1 MGRRT
6 GLLRKKKKNHHS
18 LRLKACLK
26 PEAGQ
31 ENRVHSTILQSDKQ
45 VLSYRKHLSLG
56 ERQEVGDHL

>member
-6 GLLRKKKKNHHS
+6 GLLSKKNHHS
-18 LRLKACLK
+18 LRFKACLK

-45 VLSYRKHLSLG
+45 VLNYRKHSVSGG
-56 ERQEVGDHL
+56 EARR